1 MKIKIYSIIAIA
13 VVAVFIS
20 SCQKK
25 GDGKEQSA
33 ATDEKSVVID
43 SMSPYHIDKTL
54 TEVTFSENG
63 DTLLRYPYDI
73 EDSVYTVPPTVKC
86 IYDRAFMGCRNLREV
101 TIPPTV
107 ERIDMAAFDNCQ
119 DLERV
124 FIQAKLDTMPYRF
137 LNGCMKLKEIHVACK
152 VPPVVEKNEEDELY
166 NFQIVFGHADLNSL
180 VLYVPAGCEER
191 YKRAY
196 GWRLFKHVKEEKE
209 TGLTRIRKC
218 IVNGDARQLASLVC
232 HYPFSRPYPLK
243 DIENQKQ
250 MIAYFD
256 ILFDEHIKRML
267 RNSTDEDWNNG
278 GWRGYYFSNGLI
290 WASPDS
296 LEAVNYMS
304 AKEKALYEKT
314 IKKDMISLHPSL
326 QKKGLRPLLCY
337 QDMTNGSIL
346 RVDKDKDKYRLAL
359 YHKGT
364 KLSGI
369 PDVCVYGTLE
379 IQGSMAI
386 GCFSFK
392 KGQTEYEFDD
402 DSEELIISVSGEI
415 KERHQLSKCYWLDKI

>member
-1 MKIKIYSIIAIA
+1 MKKLEITTIALFGLLIGFYSC
-13 VVAVFIS
+13 S
-20 SCQKK
+20 GGSLKQQKAK
-25 GDGKEQSA
+25 KANED
-33 ATDEKSVVID
+33 SVVEID
-43 SMSPYHIDKTL
+43 SMSPYSI
-54 TEVTFSENG
+54 
-63 DTLLRYPYDI
+63 
-73 EDSVYTVPPTVKC
+73 
-86 IYDRAFMGCRNLREV
+86 
-101 TIPPTV
+101 
-107 ERIDMAAFDNCQ
+107 
-119 DLERV
+119 
-124 FIQAKLDTMPYRF
+124 
-137 LNGCMKLKEIHVACK
+137 
-152 VPPVVEKNEEDELY
+152 
-166 NFQIVFGHADLNSL
+166 
-180 VLYVPAGCEER
+180 
-191 YKRAY
+191 
-196 GWRLFKHVKEEKE
+196 KEEKE
-209 TGLTRIRKC
+209 SGLARIRKC

-278 GWRGYYFSNGLI
+278 GWRGYYFNNGLI

-304 AKEKALYEKT
+304 AKEKVLYEKT
-314 IKKDMISLHPSL
+314 IKKDMASLHPSL

-337 QDMTNGSIL
+337 QDQTDGSIL
-346 RVDKDKDKYRLAL
+346 RVDKDKEKYRLAL

-369 PDVCVYGTLE
+369 PDVCVYGTME

-392 KGQTEYEFDD
+392 KGQTMYEFDD
-402 DSEELIISVSGEI
+402 DSNELIISVSGEV
-415 KERHQLSKCYWLDKI
+415 KERHQLSKCYWLDKV